1 MGKKVPARIKRST
14 RYVAMA
20 LLTKVETQQAY
31 SNLLVNQ
38 AMMEAGLS
46 EKDGR
51 LLTEIVYGAISRKLT
66 LEFYLAPFIA
76 NAKKVEPWVRQLLL
90 LSLYQ
95 LEYLDRVPAHAI
107 VDEAV
112 EIAKAR
118 GNVGTGKFVNGV
130 LRSFQR
136 QGAAAFETIKDPVE
150 RLGTEISMPR
160 WLTEKLIGLLG
171 MEAARELGLSLFEPS
186 KVSARV
192 NTALI
197 DRDTAIHQ
205 LAEEGIEVTLSE
217 LSPFGIV
224 GAKGFLAG
232 STLFKEGQLTIQ
244 DESSMLVAPALQI
257 EATHQVLDACAAP
270 GGKTTHMATYIDE
283 TQGGRITALDIH
295 AHKVKLIEENA
306 SRLHVSERIIPQVLD
321 ARKVGDEFP
330 DEFFD
335 RILAD
340 VPCSGLGLL
349 RRKPDIKYSKKEED
363 FVNLPRIQLEILE
376 SLATKVKQ
384 YGIITYSTCTIASEE
399 NQEVIAAFL
408 AKHDNFEIVPVVGS
422 EKLQASAD
430 GTVTIYPHQYQT
442 DGFFICCLR
451 RI

>member
-51 LLTEIVYGAISRKLT
+51 LLTEIVYGTISRKLT

-160 WLTEKLIGLLG
+160 WLTEKLIGVFG

-224 GAKGFLAG
+224 GAKG
-232 STLFKEGQLTIQ
+232 S
-244 DESSMLVAPALQI
+244 
-257 EATHQVLDACAAP
+257 
-270 GGKTTHMATYIDE
+270 
-283 TQGGRITALDIH
+283 
-295 AHKVKLIEENA
+295 
-306 SRLHVSERIIPQVLD
+306 
-321 ARKVGDEFP
+321 
-330 DEFFD
+330 
-335 RILAD
+335 
-340 VPCSGLGLL
+340 
-349 RRKPDIKYSKKEED
+349 
-363 FVNLPRIQLEILE
+363 
-376 SLATKVKQ
+376 
-384 YGIITYSTCTIASEE
+384 
-399 NQEVIAAFL
+399 
-408 AKHDNFEIVPVVGS
+408 
-422 EKLQASAD
+422 
-430 GTVTIYPHQYQT
+430 
-442 DGFFICCLR
+442 
-451 RI
+451 